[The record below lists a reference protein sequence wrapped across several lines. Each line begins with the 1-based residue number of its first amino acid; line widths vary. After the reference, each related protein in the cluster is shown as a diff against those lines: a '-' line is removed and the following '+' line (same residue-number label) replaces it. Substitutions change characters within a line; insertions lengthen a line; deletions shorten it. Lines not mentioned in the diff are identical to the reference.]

1 MAHMRRGVRVL
12 LLDTHAQYTNG
23 RRHGGWDLGNVG
35 GLPEG
40 ITVRSEAHR
49 GGSHLE
55 LAMIGPV
62 LSAERPPTCPRKDA
76 EMLTKAAKFQRLAD
90 FGDRSVWSVFDMC
103 TSYLT
108 YVHCQRS
115 SNMDPQQLSQLEA
128 LCERLYNS
136 QEPNE
141 RAHAEQV
148 GYGHRNWRDRKNPK
162 RRASV
167 CFR

>member
-90 FGDRSVWSVFDMC
+90 
-103 TSYLT
+103 
-108 YVHCQRS
+108 
-115 SNMDPQQLSQLEA
+115 
-128 LCERLYNS
+128 
-136 QEPNE
+136 
-141 RAHAEQV
+141 
-148 GYGHRNWRDRKNPK
+148 
-162 RRASV
+162 
-167 CFR
+167 CFRVSREYSKPKIHTLNISHFRLPIPR